1 MTPALTPSALSAGI
15 DRALALPVPKAG
27 GSAGVLDLGIKA
39 GPESMIGY
47 LEMVHRFKAER
58 VNLAG
63 FAQAWA
69 GVTRTELGWDRDFG
83 AMAGLRVS
91 W

>member
-1 MTPALTPSALSAGI
+1 MLTPSALDAGI
-15 DRALALPVPKAG
+15 DRALALPVPRAG
-27 GSAGVLDLGIKA
+27 GGAGVLDLGIKA

-47 LEMVHRFKAER
+47 IESVQRFKTDR
-58 VNLAG
+58 VHVAG

-69 GVTRTELGWDRDFG
+69 GVTHKELGWVRDFG
-83 AMAGLRVS
+83 AMAGLRVE